1 LLLRETKEE
10 ELMEMTEGG
19 FGFHRAW
26 GSGIRGIKRL
36 DIGKI
41 KRRWALSNALSIKR
55 GCRRGFLNQ
64 FLRGCTSFPVSVAIV
79 LSFILGGCSSIA
91 VTHHA
96 VGDGPPPY
104 KAKDSKEKIV
114 VYWGTAWRTNQ
125 KEPSKREAIAAKG
138 IAEFFESTP
147 RFETLFISKSIAG
160 RDALLAT
167 DAEAVSEAQ
176 TAGADRVVIIRI
188 EELTPNLMFCLL
200 PVVWRTEN
208 EVSLHVRSIHCGTSR
223 VDADVSTRWT
233 RGGLF
238 TLQGAKSLP
247 VDFEGA
253 LKAVFFGKDAE

>member
-1 LLLRETKEE
+1 
-10 ELMEMTEGG
+10 M
-19 FGFHRAW
+19 
-26 GSGIRGIKRL
+26 
-36 DIGKI
+36 
-41 KRRWALSNALSIKR
+41 
-55 GCRRGFLNQ
+55 
-64 FLRGCTSFPVSVAIV
+64 
-79 LSFILGGCSSIA
+79 
-91 VTHHA
+91 THHA

-104 KAKDSKEKIV
+104 KAKDSREKIV

-147 RFETLFISKSIAG
+147 RFETLLISKSIAG

-167 DAEAVSEAQ
+167 DTEAVSEAKA
-176 TAGADRVVIIRI
+176 AGADRVVIIRI

-208 EVSLHVRSIHCGTSR
+208 EVSLHVRSIHCGTGR

-238 TLQGAKSLP
+238 NVLGAKSLP